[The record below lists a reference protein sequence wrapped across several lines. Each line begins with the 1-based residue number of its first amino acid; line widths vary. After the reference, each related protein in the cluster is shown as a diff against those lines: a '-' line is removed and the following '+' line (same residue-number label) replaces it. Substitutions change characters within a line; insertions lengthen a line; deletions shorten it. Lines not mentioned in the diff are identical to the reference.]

1 MALPRQKS
9 DGFFEASG
17 VPLRL
22 PTMILAVD
30 GTMPVD
36 SPVHHLHNLLETS
49 FSPEPAVKKWPGAF
63 RMLVLGVG
71 VVVPWA
77 SILGLAK
84 LVAG

>member
-1 MALPRQKS
+1 MALPKQKN
-9 DGFFEASG
+9 DGLFEASEA
-17 VPLRL
+17 PLRR
-22 PTMILAVD
+22 PTMTVAVSSA
-30 GTMPVD
+30 TPVD
-36 SPVHHLHNLLETS
+36 SPVHHLHKLLETS
-49 FSPEPAVKKWPGAF
+49 FAFEPVVEKWPGAV